1 MFSGKIVANISLHE
15 ETHEAVFR
23 SGWVGI
29 LAAWKQD
36 PNLLVTLPATKALCN
51 LDQKY
56 GDVYMP
62 GVYLLMPEHRS
73 VRHLNELSNWGVDV
87 VFIHGILGGVF
98 YSWRQLDAD
107 NSRGWGTRELVS
119 TPDYS
124 YCWPRDWMSELSAD
138 NNVRVIG
145 VDFDS
150 YLSQWGNTCPSESFR
165 TNLADRSAD
174 ILERLKASGVGRRP
188 TIFVG
193 HSLGGLIIKRM
204 LVSAAESSA
213 ASDADREL
221 VANARGVLFYGT
233 PHAGTAVANLGSAA
247 KYLFF
252 PTAEVRELEKGAPQ
266 LEELNSSFKVCERRV
281 RLSNFDLTHLPT
293 TRSSLRKVR
302 SLATLEASRWSASES
317 PRPRRT
323 SDWT

>member
-1 MFSGKIVANISLHE
+1 
-15 ETHEAVFR
+15 
-23 SGWVGI
+23 
-29 LAAWKQD
+29 
-36 PNLLVTLPATKALCN
+36 
-51 LDQKY
+51 
-56 GDVYMP
+56 
-62 GVYLLMPEHRS
+62 
-73 VRHLNELSNWGVDV
+73 
-87 VFIHGILGGVF
+87 
-98 YSWRQLDAD
+98 
-107 NSRGWGTRELVS
+107 
-119 TPDYS
+119 
-124 YCWPRDWMSELSAD
+124 MSELSAD

-233 PHAGTAVANLGSAA
+233 PHAGTAMANLGSAA

-266 LEELNSSFKVCERRV
+266 LEELNSSFKVCEH
-281 RLSNFDLTHLPT
+281 F
-293 TRSSLRKVR
+293 
-302 SLATLEASRWSASES
+302 EACM
-317 PRPRRT
+317 T
-323 SDWT
+323 DQLF